1 MRLQDKK
8 PEKEKN
14 KTRNETSAFYVFQE
28 YGKTPAPLQSI
39 LLKKKNADRSLEK
52 QLLDLE
58 NAHFLMLFF
67 FFSVL
72 CYQFYRVCMVD
83 KMLI

>member
-1 MRLQDKK
+1 MRNQKK
-8 PEKEKN
+8 KKN

-39 LLKKKNADRSLEK
+39 LLKKKNVDRSLKK

-58 NAHFLMLFF
+58 NAHFFMPFF
-67 FFSVL
+67 FFSVVL
-72 CYQFYRVCMVD
+72 PILPC
-83 KMLI
+83 LHG